1 MIKLCRFLKNYKKQV
16 ILGPTFKLIESIFEL
31 IVPMVMANIIDFGI
45 TNKNYNYIVRM
56 GGLIVLLGFVGLVS
70 ALICQYFA
78 AQASQGFGTDIRNAL
93 FEHIN
98 SLSFAQLDEIS
109 PSSLTTRMT
118 NDINQLQLAVA
129 MFIRLVVRSPIL
141 VVGSIIMSM
150 IIDLKISIIFVVSS
164 ILIAISLFIIIRY
177 TVPAFKRIQKKLD
190 LISLISKENL
200 DGTRVIR
207 AFSRQQ
213 DEVYKF
219 NSACNEF
226 YNECINT
233 GRISALLNPIT
244 YIIINVS
251 IILIVWFGANRVYSG
266 NMMTG
271 QIIALVNYMTQILL
285 SLIII
290 ANLVI
295 IFTRASASA
304 YRVNQVFSIS
314 PTIIDIQ
321 EKITSQDKM
330 YKIQFVN
337 VSFSYSDSPNNA
349 INDISFSV
357 LPGETVGIIGGTGSG
372 KSTLINLIPRFY
384 EASCGKILIDGIDVK
399 DYPINQLRSKFGIV
413 PQKALLFSGTI
424 ADNIRW
430 GYPEASQDDII
441 RALDVSKALDFV
453 DKLPKKINSKVEAG
467 GRNFS
472 GGQRQ
477 RLTIAR
483 ALVGKPEI
491 LILDDSSS
499 ALDAA
504 TDASLRE
511 SIRLY
516 SKDMTTI
523 IISQRVKSIKHA
535 NKIIVLESGTI
546 VGIGTHDEL
555 IGSCDV
561 YKEICSSQ
569 NISGKEVTP

>member
-233 GRISALLNPIT
+233 GRIAALLNPIT

-321 EKITSQDKM
+321 EKVTAQDKI

-430 GYPEASQDDII
+430 GYTEASQDDII
-441 RALDVSKALDFV
+441 RALDISKALDFV

-467 GRNFS
+467 GKNFS

-499 ALDAA
+499 DLDAA

>member
-78 AQASQGFGTDIRNAL
+78 AHASQGFGTDIRNAL

-98 SLSFAQLDEIS
+98 SLSFTQLDEIS

-233 GRISALLNPIT
+233 GKISALLNPIT
-244 YIIINVS
+244 YIIINIS

-321 EKITSQDKM
+321 EKVTAQNKM
-330 YKIQFVN
+330 YKIQFIN

-384 EASCGKILIDGIDVK
+384 ETSCGKILIDGIDVK

-430 GYPEASQDDII
+430 GYPEASQDDLI

-535 NKIIVLESGTI
+535 NKIIVLDSGTI

-555 IGSCDV
+555 IDSCDV

-569 NISGKEVTP
+569 SISGKEATP